1 MKISLPRG
9 LLFGII
15 VICVV
20 IVLGTLGVHRDVVRP
35 PPVGATSDI
44 SGTVSP
50 MQLPD
55 ITIHETEKNGETHGQ
70 RLHTTWSLSSDPW
83 LILQHL
89 ERADG
94 SDVIAVYNRSVQLRE
109 MIQRPLHDSEGH
121 GNLYISL
128 NSVMSGSGMITIS
141 STERADRIFF
151 DRDAGKTDTISQN
164 TTVQVWTF
172 GDHYLSRAI
181 TPVQKDGS
189 ISYLLDQNIT
199 DTMSDQQYVVLFL
212 YQEKTQPSL
221 LELDTS
227 TGCAVIRAG
236 NILQKTA
243 EPEIFC
249 MDQVKNTRGL
259 ILGDQFIQA
268 LSHSNFRYENVSMTL
283 SPELPGRPEYWI
295 DISPIGNHTANE
307 EFSVTGTTNLPA
319 GSPLKFFT
327 YRSYFCPGRGCPFI
341 GPSGNTT
348 VIQNTAIN
356 QSYNIVLNGSA
367 FPKDDEFL
375 IEVQSSDESIG
386 TVEIFRISS

>member
-1 MKISLPRG
+1 MKISLLRG
-9 LLFGII
+9 LLFGVI

-20 IVLGTLGVHRDVVRP
+20 IVLGTLGVHRDVMRSS
-35 PPVGATSDI
+35 PVGAPSDI

-55 ITIHETEKNGETHGQ
+55 IMIQETEKNHETPGLTL
-70 RLHTTWSLSSDPW
+70 RNTRSLSSDPW
-83 LILQHL
+83 LIFQHL

-94 SDVIAVYNRSVQLRE
+94 SEVIAAYNRSVQIRE
-109 MIQRPLHDSEGH
+109 MIQRPLHDSEGR
-121 GNLYISL
+121 GNHYISL

-141 STERADRIFF
+141 STERADRFFF

-164 TTVQVWTF
+164 TTVQVWIF

-189 ISYLLDQNIT
+189 ISYILDQNIT
-199 DTMSDQQYVVLFL
+199 DTMSDQQYEVLFL
-212 YQEKTQPSL
+212 YQEKNQPSL

-227 TGCAVIRAG
+227 TGCAVIRAS
-236 NILQKTA
+236 NPLQKTA
-243 EPEIFC
+243 EPEIIC
-249 MDQVKNTRGL
+249 MDQVKNTSGL
-259 ILGDQFIQA
+259 ILGDQFIQS
-268 LSHSNFRYENVSMTL
+268 LSHGNFRYEKVSMTL
-283 SPELPGRPEYWI
+283 SPELPVRPEYWI

-319 GSPLKFFT
+319 GSSLKFFT
-327 YRSYFCPGRGCPFI
+327 YRSYFCPGRGCPFV

-348 VIQNTAIN
+348 VLQDTATN

-386 TVEIFRISS
+386 TVEIFQISS